1 MDKKRKKFFN
11 RIHLFKERKRL
22 SKDVKDTET
31 QNRFLKPNLKMT
43 AKISN
48 LFSGRNLLTE
58 LIKRLPYFKRKITG
72 RKHENIVKLS
82 KNKVIHKQIHRA
94 FIVLTLLILTVS
106 IITSFS
112 LYSSNQNLEKVEGL
126 INQQMMLAS
135 QIQVE
140 TLQFHVIFQ
149 GYLTRN
155 YSIGDVERKLSE
167 IHENIELLHGAIL
180 TNDSS
185 AEAEEIIKEIEA
197 YGDIYAR
204 LVEYAGKLPIT
215 YADTAQATKDTIV
228 LLSLDRIGKMKESAN
243 LLKQHTLSYTTPIIH
258 NIHKQNDLYV
268 VLSILM
274 ALVALLITLYYLF
287 TITAN
292 VKSFREHIHHLTKE
306 LVVEADEMIQIA
318 SDVKKDAIIAEEHL
332 SELSRDIEFLVA
344 GTDEIAIAV
353 GEVNRGIGDVGLLN
367 ETLAHST
374 ESTIVFVEKTQ
385 SDLTLFNEKLETRLE
400 DVQRIIGR
408 LHGSLEEITEASD
421 NVVQLTDKIGNIN
434 QILTDITNISKQT
447 NLLALNASIE
457 AARAGE
463 YGRGFTVVA
472 EEIRNL
478 SNQSSQF
485 ALEIEKIIKD
495 LVGQSSRTVKQLNQS
510 TQIAVASV
518 GETKQIT
525 AIFHEV
531 SDIFRDIVKDIDNIR
546 ELSDLV
552 SENSLKTNHETE
564 QIRAYSESITERIQ
578 QFISS
583 IQQFTGVVI
592 EVANSTKD
600 SLEGVQHQFKL
611 LETQKD
617 NIENIY
623 QTVKGL

>member
-1 MDKKRKKFFN
+1 MMKKIEKLLK
-11 RIHLFKERKRL
+11 RIQLIQLTKR
-22 SKDVKDTET
+22 
-31 QNRFLKPNLKMT
+31 F
-43 AKISN
+43 
-48 LFSGRNLLTE
+48 
-58 LIKRLPYFKRKITG
+58 PYFKGKITG
-72 RKHENIVKLS
+72 LQQERTVKLS
-82 KNKVIHKQIHRA
+82 QNRVIHKQIYRA
-94 FIVLTLLILTVS
+94 FVILTVLILMVS
-106 IITSFS
+106 ISASFS
-112 LYSSNQNLEKVEGL
+112 LYTSNNNLEKVEGL
-126 INQQMMLAS
+126 INNQVMTAS

-155 YSIGDVERKLSE
+155 YSIGDVKKKLTE
-167 IHENIELLHGAIL
+167 IHESLETLQNTIGTNANGIEAV
-180 TNDSS
+180 
-185 AEAEEIIKEIEA
+185 EIVKEIER
-197 YGDIYAR
+197 YEEIYVR
-204 LVEYAGKLPIT
+204 LEEYAEKLPIT
-215 YADTAQATKDTIV
+215 YADTTQATKDTIV

-258 NIHKQNDLYV
+258 NIHQQNDLYAK
-268 VLSILM
+268 LSISITLI
-274 ALVALLITLYYLF
+274 ALLITLYFVY

-292 VKSFREHIHHLTKE
+292 VKSFRNHIHQLTKE
-306 LVVEADEMIQIA
+306 LVMEADEMIQIA
-318 SDVKKDAIIAEEHL
+318 SDVKLDAGVSDQHL
-332 SELSRDIEFLVA
+332 SELSRDIEILVS
-344 GTDEIAIAV
+344 GTDEIALAV
-353 GEVNRGIGDVGLLN
+353 EEVNRGINDVSMLN
-367 ETLAHST
+367 NSLTQST
-374 ESTIVFVEKTQ
+374 ESTIAFVEKTQ
-385 SDLTLFNEKLETRLE
+385 LDLSLFNQKLEGKIE
-400 DVQRIIGR
+400 DVEGIVGR

-434 QILTDITNISKQT
+434 KILTDITNISKQT

-485 ALEIEKIIKD
+485 AQEIEKIIKD
-495 LVGQSSRTVKQLNQS
+495 LIGQSTITVKQLNQS
-510 TQIAVASV
+510 TQVAVSSV
-518 GETKQIT
+518 NETKQIT
-525 AIFHEV
+525 TIFHEV
-531 SDIFRDIVKDIDNIR
+531 SDVFRDIVKDINNIK

-564 QIRAYSESITERIQ
+564 QIRAYSQSITERIQ

-600 SLEGVQHQFKL
+600 SLEGVQHQFQL